1 MSTWRPQ
8 EAARFKTM
16 VGRAAIP
23 AGSSPL
29 AVVQVI
35 LPGSVLKPRIRGGG
49 GSTDGNGGSRRR
61 GRAGRHGHT
70 GRTGAAGGSVEGDVC
85 RRRKPSTGNSRC
97 LIATREKLHTPNS
110 NGREG
115 RRNARWRSQGRPR
128 RRKRLILQYD

>member
-35 LPGSVLKPRIRGGG
+35 LPGFSSKT
-49 GSTDGNGGSRRR
+49 SDQR
-61 GRAGRHGHT
+61 GRWL
-70 GRTGAAGGSVEGDVC
+70 D
-85 RRRKPSTGNSRC
+85 
-97 LIATREKLHTPNS
+97 
-110 NGREG
+110 
-115 RRNARWRSQGRPR
+115 
-128 RRKRLILQYD
+128 